1 MSDFSTWL
9 QSRLG
14 KFTASEINKLMT
26 GGTRPMTPEEKKA
39 REKGDRRT
47 TVDTLFG
54 PGAFTYIHQKVAET
68 LTQEPVTEF
77 NANATDYGNAMEP
90 EAATA
95 YRAKHPEYKVEYYGG
110 VDPKFFEYGAFA
122 GGSPDALV
130 NEDGMAEIKC
140 PYNSTKHVEFLLV
153 QTQEQFKEENAP
165 YYDQVQ
171 MNLLVTGRKWC
182 DIVFFNPRMVNNHLQ
197 LVELR
202 IERDEARISEIK
214 LRIEAATDILADLL
228 KQISERK

>member
-1 MSDFSTWL
+1 MTSFSDWL

-14 KFTASEINKLMT
+14 KFTASEINKLM
-26 GGTRPMTPEEKKA
+26 GGGKRPMTEAELGA
-39 REKGDRRT
+39 REKGSRKT

-54 PGAFTYIHQKVAET
+54 DGAMTYIHQKVAET

-90 EAATA
+90 EAANA
-95 YRAKHPEYKVEYYGG
+95 YRDKHPDYTVIYYGG
-110 VDPKFFEYGAFA
+110 VDPVFFPYGDFA

-153 QTQEQFKEENAP
+153 QTQEQFKEENTP
-165 YYDQVQ
+165 YYDQIQ
-171 MNLLVTGRKWC
+171 MNLLVTERKWC
-182 DIVFFNPRMVNNHLQ
+182 DIVFFNPRMTQQHLQ

-202 IERDEARISEIK
+202 IERDEERISEIK
-214 LRIEAATDILADLL
+214 YRIEAATEILADLL